1 MVVAIFIGL
10 LCSIYLCMERNQVE
24 TDTMSIEQALDY
36 DAVVVMGLNDGY
48 DLDTILQ
55 KCRDAGITSFTIYD
69 TTLNK
74 MTQRGECSLI
84 TKMASEVYYPQFG
97 LRNENYEYYL
107 IGKPKNQ
114 NDLF

>member
-84 TKMASEVYYPQFG
+84 TKMASFDIIDEKSTG
-97 LRNENYEYYL
+97 
-107 IGKPKNQ
+107 
-114 NDLF
+114 